1 MEGSLVLNWNF
12 DQKRRSVII
21 NAKESDI
28 YQSPRIALTA
38 SIFLRHKCV
47 VETCS

>member
-1 MEGSLVLNWNF
+1 MEGSLVINWNF

-38 SIFLRHKCV
+38 RQVNLLRV
-47 VETCS
+47 VL